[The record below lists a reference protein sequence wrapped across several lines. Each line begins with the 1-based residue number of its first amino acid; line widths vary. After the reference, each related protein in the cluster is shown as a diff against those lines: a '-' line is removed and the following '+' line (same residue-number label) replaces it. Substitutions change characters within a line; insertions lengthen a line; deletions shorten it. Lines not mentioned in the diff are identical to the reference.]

1 MARGIWKG
9 TLGFGLVSIGVELF
23 GAENARSLDLD
34 MLDKRDNARI
44 GYRKYNKNTGMEIES
59 EDIVKGYEVS
69 KGRYV
74 ILSNEDLKAA
84 NPKSTQTIDVV
95 GFVPASDIDL
105 IYFDKPYVV
114 GPLKG
119 SEKAYALFV
128 KTLEDTEQ
136 VGIAQVVIRTKQ
148 HMAAL
153 YPYNHA
159 VVVHLLRY
167 HDEVRQPV
175 DLGVEMDSAAR
186 QAIRPQELAMAKQLV
201 DSMAME
207 WNPAEFHDT
216 YREDLV
222 RMIHERAETG
232 EESVSVAAVEAPEPR
247 VLDLMAALKGS
258 LAAKAKD
265 AVTMRDPSSGNGE
278 PEVDKDEEAVDDIGT
293 DEEVKP
299 AAKKSSRAKNTGKSS
314 RKSA

>member
-23 GAENARSLDLD
+23 GAESSTSLDLD
-34 MLDKRDNARI
+34 MLDKRDHSRI
-44 GYRKYNKNTGMEIES
+44 GYRKYNKTTGEEVES
-59 EDIVKGYEVS
+59 DDIVKGYQVS
-69 KGRYV
+69 KGRYI
-74 ILSNEDLKAA
+74 ILSNEDIKSA
-84 NPKSTQTIDVV
+84 NPRSSQTIDVV

-128 KTLEDTEQ
+128 KTLEDAEQ

-153 YPYNHA
+153 YPYRNA

-167 HDEVRQPV
+167 HDEVRQPA
-175 DLGVEMDSAAR
+175 DLGIEENSDAR
-186 QAIRPQELAMAKQLV
+186 KAIRPQELTMARQLV
-201 DSMAME
+201 ESMAMD
-207 WNPAEFHDT
+207 WDPAQFHDT
-216 YREDLV
+216 YREDIM
-222 RMIHERAETG
+222 RMINERAESG
-232 EESVSVAAVEAPEPR
+232 EEIQSATNVEAPEPR

-265 AVTMRDPSSGNGE
+265 SVGKRPAAHRVARPDRKAAATAKKDE
-278 PEVDKDEEAVDDIGT
+278 PESATAKKTARGS
-293 DEEVKP
+293 KR
-299 AAKKSSRAKNTGKSS
+299 AAKSAS